1 MSSTPRSVLK
11 KRPGLHDE
19 RRVSFAVP
27 LSYEK
32 EAPARKKQLP
42 IPTSSA
48 APAAK
53 KSKFSA
59 EPVDIIMLSNQQ
71 NEVIESILDVE
82 SKFAKQSETTQIL
95 SNELTTFTE
104 SVAGMLSESL
114 KMNGQLAEHAEMLQ
128 NAREQRTKLIE
139 VVDGVC
145 AQFQARISSQ
155 SQYSS
160 CLMDLQ
166 KAISAV
172 NCTVIDGPDDCH
184 VDYDRLL
191 SLVDHLEKL
200 SGGF

>member
-139 VVDGVC
+139 VVDVMLD
-145 AQFQARISSQ
+145 FKRISSQ